1 MLFWAQNLLCL
12 RHISLQILLILFEF
26 FGVRVSLEVLLDM
39 LRASNME
46 FTRFRDH
53 TRVEGLVICDL
64 TLTRLRKA
72 AGILNWSCIILLL
85 LLGVTS
91 ELLTPS
97 KFRVLFLLKEF
108 LLRGIFALY
117 GSLAAKL
124 SVFLVHVVLLVTFE
138 VSVGRGQALGR
149 VVRKSPEI

>member
-12 RHISLQILLILFEF
+12 RHISLQILLILFKF

-39 LRASNME
+39 LRAGNME
-46 FTRFRDH
+46 FTRFRNH
-53 TRVEGLVICDL
+53 TRVEGLVICNL
-64 TLTRLRKA
+64 TLTRLREA

-138 VSVGRGQALGR
+138 VSMGRGQALGR